1 MHVDSSMHVDGLLH
15 MLTVYSTQGSPGAS
29 TLAVYLAA
37 QWASSDREVA
47 LIEAD
52 PTAGSLSQ
60 KLGIQFTPGTASF
73 VAAGKP
79 VTAANLIEHTQDVLF
94 NNFHAMPT
102 PSGPSGARTV
112 AEKFSR
118 LGEELRDISDRELAI
133 IVDGGRLTAQ
143 TRTSELTTSAAA
155 VLVVSSGEV
164 HLPSLEHMAG
174 ALVDDPTQPGPLGL
188 VATVGPSPLT
198 AAEWG
203 RNHGLTMVGS
213 VDLDPEHGTDL
224 TMFMPRSKR
233 KSRKLRGSVE
243 KLADA
248 LYGFACPAS
257 TGSPR
262 ARLPANRPEIS
273 EDPAEADGA
282 PTRAAPDDVTAEAP
296 PPAASASPPS
306 QSPVAAAMPS
316 APAQAYPQQPYPQ
329 QPYPQHD
336 YPQPPYPQHDQ
347 PQQPY
352 PQQPYPQPPY
362 PQQPYPQHDQPQPP
376 YPQQP
381 YPQHDYPQQ
390 PYPQQP
396 YPQQPYPQHDQPQ
409 PPYPQPAHEPP
420 THSRGG
426 EADSPSPYGQPP
438 PAEPPSAGPPAAPL
452 AEMPAV
458 PSGSFRSWAAD
469 LFGESA
475 GGDPDEDR
483 SRPGTGAT
491 A

>member
-273 EDPAEADGA
+273 EDPAVADGA

-306 QSPVAAAMPS
+306 QSPAAAAMPS

-336 YPQPPYPQHDQ
+336 YPQPPYPQHD
-347 PQQPY
+347 
-352 PQQPYPQPPY
+352 
-362 PQQPYPQHDQPQPP
+362 H
-376 YPQQP
+376 
-381 YPQHDYPQQ
+381 PQQ

-420 THSRGG
+420 THSHGG

-438 PAEPPSAGPPAAPL
+438 PTGPPATEPPAAPL